1 MKKLFLVFVLIVS
14 LLVTNFAFAIDGLS
28 SMDFIGMNIE
38 IGVFRDNIRSLETT
52 IVRGKLVNVVN
63 GRDLGGNVLDVIH
76 WYLIMKIISS
86 EGTEK
91 VITVPCKYVNYIL
104 ELS

>member
-1 MKKLFLVFVLIVS
+1 MKKLFLVFILIFS
-14 LLVTNFAFAIDGLS
+14 LLVTNPAFAIDWLS
-28 SMDFIGMNIE
+28 SMDFISMNVE
-38 IGVFRDNIRSLETT
+38 IGVFRNTSRGSETT
-52 IVRGKLVNVVN
+52 IVRGRLVNVVN
-63 GRDLGGNVLDVIH
+63 GKDLGGNVLDVIH